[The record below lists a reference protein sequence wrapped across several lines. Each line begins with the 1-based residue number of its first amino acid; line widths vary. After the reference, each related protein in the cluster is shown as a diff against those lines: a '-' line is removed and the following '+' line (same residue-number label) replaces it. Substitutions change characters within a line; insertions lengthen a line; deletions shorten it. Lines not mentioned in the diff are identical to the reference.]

1 MQSPPIKVK
10 AMLGQKTNT
19 GLNQEDMARIDFCP
33 LDATHAPFIIELV
46 NSPGW
51 LEFIG
56 ERNVRSQEDA
66 RKYIIKIENN
76 PDVKYWVIQL
86 KNTKEAIGIVTLIH
100 RDYLDAPDIGF
111 ALLPAFEKQGYA
123 FEAVSIFLGEFA
135 KDPGHEKI
143 LAITLPHNQK
153 SVQLLERLGL
163 KYCKEI
169 NTEGKPLS
177 LYSKKLR

>member
-1 MQSPPIKVK
+1 MS
-10 AMLGQKTNT
+10 
-19 GLNQEDMARIDFCP
+19 RIDLCP
-33 LDATHAPFIIELV
+33 LEATHAPFIIELV

-56 ERNVRSQEDA
+56 ERNVRSQKDA
-66 RKYIIKIENN
+66 RKYIIKIENS

-111 ALLPAFEKQGYA
+111 ALLPTFEGQGYA
-123 FEAVSIFLGEFA
+123 FESVSIFL
-135 KDPGHEKI
+135 KKLSHDSLHKKI

-153 SVQLLERLGL
+153 SIQLLERLGL
-163 KYCKEI
+163 AFSKEM
-169 NTEGKPLS
+169 ELDGKTLS
-177 LYSKKLR
+177 LYTKELP